1 MSNETIK
8 IGIDVSSNGSLSRT
22 EKEAAAANKQLEAL
36 ARNAERASKAQQG
49 GGTSG
54 SRKAAATMDNTGYRN
69 LQGTAQTSGA
79 EARDFAKQSQ
89 GLGGL
94 VRVYATFAANVF
106 AVSAAFNALR
116 EAAATENMVK
126 GLDQLGAA
134 SGRNLGTLSK
144 QLALSVD
151 GAISLRE
158 AMTSV
163 AQASSAGL
171 STKQIQDLTVVAN
184 KASQALGLNMSDA
197 MSRLSRG
204 ISKIEPELLDELGIF
219 VKIDDATQ
227 KYALSVGK
235 TTASL
240 SDFERRQAFA
250 NAVLD
255 QAKEKFSAIEVAA
268 NPYDKLLASVKNLA
282 TAGLELVNKF
292 LEPVVRFL
300 AESPTALGI
309 VFATI
314 AGVLLKQAL
323 PALGEFRRGLESTRK
338 ASADAAQAFS
348 KAFPDTFQEKLLQ
361 RFQIPDLEK
370 SVARAEANLNKL
382 SKNPAF
388 DKTSLS
394 QLSTALEAD
403 PKALRNVNDMLKTR
417 NEIIATGTKN
427 GKEASAAE
435 LSNARQDKAQL
446 EGVIALYKAKIDLTQ
461 AQKKLDEGQEK
472 VQQVADRPVSRWDPE
487 TLALERYKKL
497 RKEVTKT
504 ELVAAAAET
513 ASITGVRSAW
523 AELNANVQKEGFN
536 TWDKYTT
543 LAKGG
548 LAAVATRIMGIVGAL
563 GTLGQVA
570 AVAVAVFSLIDSFA
584 SKAAKEVGAFNAA
597 TDATKTALKGVNDTY
612 DLYLIKKKESFS
624 LESISAFT
632 NALGGLTDAF
642 ESQILAVRKF
652 DAAANGWDR
661 FKDNFASFFG
671 GGNAAK
677 LKQGAKDT
685 IQGVLKS
692 LEFSSYKKQD
702 ESLLASV
709 LGLDDPK
716 LLYDTKALDK
726 ALEAIPDAEL
736 LRKLDQVRATIQGI
750 REQEEY
756 ATNAAKA
763 FAESL
768 GTIGKITDQMIQ
780 ANAFTDLQGKLG
792 VELVNASDKLAQSLQ
807 DPLKAL
813 EAIAALSKDPKALA
827 ALNITDLTELAQA
840 AKFEREISVATKERI
855 EAEKELEQAKAGKGA
870 LNTDPRARYRMGRN
884 EPGPTAAEADIRNAN
899 IAVEQ
904 AISQVEKVKKEAA
917 NFAASQVG
925 LIDKIAS
932 AGLEKIELGLKKTKE
947 LAGISVARAQLSF
960 AATAGFDT
968 SGAEYKLR
976 IQELNIQQSLIE
988 ASYSAQIITQKNTDA
1003 LGLLSAALQ
1012 QQAATAMKEKPG
1024 AKPEEIAA
1032 AETMLK
1038 QAESAM
1044 LRLTAK
1050 SLLQEGMS
1058 VSSIRSTLGEREDGA
1073 VGPQNEKIKLA
1084 LLQAQASIR
1093 ADNLAKLQRAAALEQ
1108 NSADRSIAAID
1119 RETKANNYR
1128 LKIAQDAIAISR
1140 NRLDIEGQ
1148 LLGIYEQVNS
1158 YSSENLISLKSSNQL
1173 AKDNADFASKQAQLD
1188 KEWLDLKR
1196 AANIAELTDE
1206 KQQYNLLAAQNKEKQ
1221 ANLALEKAT
1230 KVFGQQIADIKAES
1244 AVAQARLT
1252 LQTSLEAEKLRLTN
1266 SLEEAKLSNKQREI
1280 ELKLQLNQLDE
1291 ITANRLRTQNDLA
1304 SQNLKFTEQDLKLKS
1319 DLLQKEEAARQAEK
1333 IFDAAA
1339 AQAVA
1344 NPTQAS
1350 TGALASAGEGL
1361 TNAQKQVDVSTQAIS
1376 INNQVNETV
1385 KAGIKLQAELN
1396 EKLLRQAEHLKLVQ
1410 STAESLGV
1418 VFGETGKAMGDTL
1431 TAFDALQTNQKNR
1444 DQQLK
1449 NAAGDEARQAELKK
1463 QFAKEEVGDQARVIG
1478 AAKGMFDK
1486 KSQIYKQLEVA
1497 EKAYHL
1503 FKLGTFI
1510 KETAMSAWATAMQI
1524 KDTVTKTMAAQAEAG
1539 TQGALAVIKSLAS
1552 LPFPASLAAGAA
1564 MAAVVS
1570 ALMSKLGGGPS
1581 VSTGGSFAMSDAQRQ
1596 ETQGTGMTYNASGN
1610 KVETGYG
1617 VFGDSS
1623 AKVDNINKSLE
1634 IIKNNSV
1641 DGLSYDDKLL
1651 KSFQRLANAMTG
1663 VATAIYQV
1671 PGLRSGGNFGTL
1683 SGTTSTRADQTMN
1696 GAIIGGFLLPGAVGQ
1711 AIGGALAQ
1719 IPFVSNI
1726 LSGIFGG
1733 GTSSTTSIESSG
1745 LQLRGTLEEL
1755 ITETSKSILQYKDVL
1770 IQFSKDGGLFG
1781 SDENW
1786 TQRYREFA
1794 GAGPDVST
1802 AIKEVFIQY
1811 KGIFTD
1817 IAEQAKISG
1826 TQVDQVFKSLKFGAE
1841 GDISVVGLTGDEIVK
1856 ELNAVIGSK
1865 LNQAAEQIFASFK
1878 IYKKFGEDYLTTV
1891 VRVIDTNTKI
1901 QQILTNIGIDKIVSG
1916 AFSLTE
1922 NLAELAG
1929 GLDKFVE
1936 QYDFFKTNFL
1946 TTSEQ
1951 LVPVQKSVND
1961 ELKRLNI
1968 TTVTNRDSFVKLIR
1982 SLDVTDITVQ
1992 STYQSLLELAPAIDQ
2007 VFKEQ
2012 ERIATEREGLQK
2024 KILEL
2029 ENDTVTLRNK
2039 ELLALDA
2046 SNQALQKQIWALGEQ
2061 QTAAKNLKSNLDG
2074 VTKTIKGQITSLTD
2088 YKNALL
2094 TGDKGTMTTSQ
2105 QYQSA
2110 RDDITNLLSVINGI
2124 PKTKEEEDA
2133 RNLAISKLSG
2143 STDKFLGLSRELF
2156 ASGAQYTADFNTV
2169 LATVAQTSSTLE
2181 TQLTDSQRQLDA
2193 LKTSEGY
2200 LFSIEAS
2207 SKTTAELMQAY
2218 IDATTALI
2226 GTGYSKVMATGT
2238 NYVPQDMTALIHKGE
2253 RVIPAADNFV
2263 LMSRLTTTDNYTRDM
2278 AIQIRELNQKITSLE
2293 RTVAEGAV
2301 MNAQATD
2308 RNTEQIAQAVTDGSD
2323 KTVQVTRIQ
2332 NKATIK

>member
-8 IGIDVSSNGSLSRT
+8 IGIDVSSNGTLPKS
-22 EKEAAAANKQLEAL
+22 EKEAAALNKQLEAL
-36 ARNAERASKAQQG
+36 ARNADRANKAQQG
-49 GGTSG
+49 GTGG
-54 SRKAAATMDNTGYRN
+54 SRKAAATMDNQGYRN

-79 EARDFAKQSQ
+79 EGRDFAKQSQ

-94 VRVYATFAANVF
+94 VRVYATFAANIF

-144 QLALSVD
+144 QIALSVD

-171 STKQIQDLTVVAN
+171 NTKQIKDLSIVAN
-184 KASQALGLNMSDA
+184 QASQALGLNMSDA

-219 VKIDDATQ
+219 VKVDEATQ

-235 TTASL
+235 TTTSL
-240 SDFERRQAFA
+240 SDFEKRQAFA

-255 QAKEKFSAIEVAA
+255 QAKEKFSAIDVAA

-282 TAGLELVNKF
+282 TTGLELVNKF
-292 LEPVVRFL
+292 LAPAVKFL
-300 AESPTALGI
+300 AESPTALAL
-309 VFATI
+309 VFASI
-314 AGVLLKQAL
+314 AGILLKQAL
-323 PALGEFRRGLESTRK
+323 PALGEFRRGIESTRK
-338 ASADAAQAFS
+338 ASADAAAAFA
-348 KAFPDTFQEKLLQ
+348 KAFPDTFQEKLLRQ
-361 RFQIPDLEK
+361 FQIPDLEK
-370 SVARAEANLNKL
+370 SVARAEANLNRL
-382 SKNPAF
+382 NKNPAL
-388 DKTSLS
+388 DKTLANNLS
-394 QLSTALEAD
+394 SAIAAD
-403 PKALRNVNDMLKTR
+403 PKAL
-417 NEIIATGTKN
+417 
-427 GKEASAAE
+427 ASAEKILENRNKIIETGKKGSAQATAAQIE
-435 LSNARQDKAQL
+435 NARADKLQL
-446 EGVIALYKAKIDLTQ
+446 EGAIAVYKAKLDLIKANSLLT
-461 AQKKLDEGQEK
+461 AGQDKMETK
-472 VQQVADRPVSRWDPE
+472 AGAPISRWDPE
-487 TLALERYKKL
+487 TLALARYTKL
-497 RKEVTKT
+497 RKEVTKS
-504 ELVAAAAET
+504 ELISGAAET
-513 ASITGVRSAW
+513 ASILGVRAAW
-523 AELNANVQKEGFN
+523 SELHANVQKEGFN

-548 LAAVATRIMGIVGAL
+548 LAAVTTRIMGIVGAL

-570 AVAVAVFSLIDSFA
+570 ATAVAVFSLIDSFA
-584 SKAAKEVGAFNAA
+584 SSATKEVEAFNAA
-597 TDATKTALKGVNDTY
+597 TDATKAALKGVNDTY
-612 DLYLIKKKESFS
+612 DLYLIKKRESFS

-632 NALGGLTDAF
+632 NALGGLTDSF

-661 FKDNFASFFG
+661 FKDSFSKLWG
-671 GGNAAK
+671 GDNATK

-685 IQGVLKS
+685 VQGVLKS
-692 LEFSSYKKQD
+692 LEFSSYKQEG
-702 ESLLASV
+702 ESILAKA
-709 LGLDDPK
+709 LGLNDPS
-716 LLYDTKALDK
+716 LLYDTKAFEK
-726 ALEAIPDAEL
+726 AIAAIPSTEVLTKMEEL
-736 LRKLDQVRATIQGI
+736 NKKFKSI

-756 ATNAAKA
+756 STNAAKA

-768 GTIGKITDQMIQ
+768 STVGKIIDQMIQ

-792 VELVNASDKLAQSLQ
+792 VELVNASDKLAQALQ

-813 EAIAALSKDPKALA
+813 EAIAKLSKDPKALA
-827 ALNITDLTELAQA
+827 ALNVTDIAELAQA
-840 AKFEREISVATKERI
+840 AKLEVDMS
-855 EAEKELEQAKAGKGA
+855 EAVQKRAAAEQALVQAKAGKGE
-870 LNTDPRARYRMGRN
+870 LNTDPRARYRMSRDGL
-884 EPGPTAAEADIRNAN
+884 GATAAEKDVQNADAALQKAINQVAN
-899 IAVEQ
+899 VQKEAAKF
-904 AISQVEKVKKEAA
+904 AISQV
-917 NFAASQVG
+917 G
-925 LIDKIAS
+925 LVDKIAS

-960 AATAGFDT
+960 AASAGFDT

-976 IQELNIQQSLIE
+976 IQELKVQESLIE
-988 ASYSAQIITQKNTDA
+988 ASYNAQIQTQKNTDA
-1003 LGLLSAALQ
+1003 LGLLTAIMQLDAADKMKQKAEVDKKPENLILAEKLLNQAEDSILKFTAKGLLQGGMSAANVANSLGYDVDSQ
-1012 QQAATAMKEKPG
+1012 
-1024 AKPEEIAA
+1024 
-1032 AETMLK
+1032 
-1038 QAESAM
+1038 
-1044 LRLTAK
+1044 K
-1050 SLLQEGMS
+1050 S
-1058 VSSIRSTLGEREDGA
+1058 
-1073 VGPQNEKIKLA
+1073 EKIKLA
-1084 LLQAQASIR
+1084 IMQAQSSIR
-1093 ADNLAKLQRAAALEQ
+1093 TDNLAKAQRSAALAQLE
-1108 NSADRSIAAID
+1108 ADKRIAAIEL
-1119 RETKANNYR
+1119 ETKADNYR
-1128 LKIAQDAIAISR
+1128 LKLAQDAIAISKT
-1140 NRLDIEGQ
+1140 RLEIDGQ
-1148 LLGIYEQVNS
+1148 LLAIYEQVNA
-1158 YSSENLISLKSSNQL
+1158 YSSEEIIRLKTTNQQ
-1173 AKDNADFASKQAQLD
+1173 AKDNADFSSKQIQLE

-1206 KQQYNLLAAQNKEKQ
+1206 KEQLALLTDQNKQ
-1221 ANLALEKAT
+1221 RQTNLALEKAT

-1319 DLLQKEEAARQAEK
+1319 DLFQKEEAARQAQK

-1344 NPTQAS
+1344 NPTEAS

-1361 TNAQKQVDVSTQAIS
+1361 TNAQRQVDVSTQAIS

-1385 KAGIKLQAELN
+1385 KTGIQLQAELN

-1444 DQQLK
+1444 AEQLK
-1449 NAAGDEARQAELKK
+1449 NAAGDETRQAELKK

-1478 AAKGMFDK
+1478 AAKNMFDK
-1486 KSQIYKQLEVA
+1486 KSQIYKQLEVV

-1503 FKLGTFI
+1503 FKMGTFI
-1510 KETAMSAWATAMQI
+1510 LETAKSAWATAMQL
-1524 KDTVTKTMAAQAEAG
+1524 KDAFAKNMAAEAEAG
-1539 TQGALAVIKSLAS
+1539 TQGILAVVKSLAS
-1552 LPFPASLAAGAA
+1552 LPFPANIAAGVATA
-1564 MAAVVS
+1564 AAVA
-1570 ALMSKLGGGPS
+1570 ALMSKLGGSSPTVNS
-1581 VSTGGSFAMSDAQRQ
+1581 SFGMNSEQMQ
-1596 ETQGTGMTYNASGN
+1596 ETQGTGLTYDASGV
-1610 KVETGYG
+1610 KVETGGG

-1634 IIKNNSV
+1634 IIKANSV
-1641 DGLSYDDKLL
+1641 DGLAYDDRLL
-1651 KSFQRLANAMTG
+1651 KAFERVANAMTG
-1663 VATAIYQV
+1663 AATAIYTI
-1671 PGLRSGGNFGTL
+1671 PGLRQGGAFG
-1683 SGTTSTRADQTMN
+1683 SQGGTTSTRSNGGDLGTMLSFGLN
-1696 GAIIGGFLLPGAVGQ
+1696 Q
-1711 AIGGALAQ
+1711 A
-1719 IPFVSNI
+1719 IPFVGNI
-1726 LSGIFGG
+1726 LGGIFGG
-1733 GTSSTTSIESSG
+1733 GTSAATSIEGSG
-1745 LQLRGTLEEL
+1745 IQLRGSFEQI
-1755 ITETSKSILQYKDVL
+1755 ITDTSNSIKQYKDVL
-1770 IQFSKDGGLFG
+1770 QQFHRDGGWFG
-1781 SDENW
+1781 QDDDW
-1786 TQRYREFA
+1786 TVRWRETMTIKSEV
-1794 GAGPDVST
+1794 GN
-1802 AIKEVFIQY
+1802 AIKDIFVESKNMFVEVGKRAGVSVSQVQRVFE
-1811 KGIFTD
+1811 TL
-1817 IAEQAKISG
+1817 G
-1826 TQVDQVFKSLKFGAE
+1826 TNIDL
-1841 GDISVVGLTGDEIVK
+1841 DLRGLTGDQIVK

-1865 LNQAAEQIFASFK
+1865 LDEAAKTLFSSFDK
-1878 IYKKFGEDYLTTV
+1878 YKKFGESYLTTV
-1891 VRVIDTNTKI
+1891 VRVVDANTKI
-1901 QQILTNIGIDKIVSG
+1901 QQVLTNIGIEKLVTDLFDV
-1916 AFSLTE
+1916 TE
-1922 NLAELAG
+1922 GMVTAAGNLEQ
-1929 GLDKFVE
+1929 FIS

-1946 TTSEQ
+1946 SESEQ
-1951 LVPVQKSVND
+1951 LVPVQKAVNY
-1961 ELKRLNI
+1961 ELARLKI
-1968 TTVTNRDSFVKLIR
+1968 TTATSREGFVALIR
-1982 SLDVTDITVQ
+1982 SLDVTTQTGRD
-1992 STYQSLLELAPAIDQ
+1992 TYQALMNLAPGIDQ
-2007 VFKEQ
+2007 VFKAQ
-2012 ERIATEREGLQK
+2012 EKVAAEREGLQK

-2029 ENDTVTLRNK
+2029 EGDTITLRNK

-2061 QTAAKNLKSNLDG
+2061 QTAAKNLKTNLDG
-2074 VTKTIKGQITSLTD
+2074 VTKTIKGQITSLSD

-2094 TGDKGTMTTSQ
+2094 TGDKGSMTTSQ

-2110 RDDITNLLSVINGI
+2110 KDDITNLLSIINGI

-2169 LATVAQTSSTLE
+2169 LAIVAQTSSTLE
-2181 TQLTDSQRQLDA
+2181 TQLTDSQRQLDT
-2193 LKTSEGY
+2193 LKTSESY

-2207 SKTTAELMQAY
+2207 SKTTATLMQEY
-2218 IDATTALI
+2218 IDATSKLI

-2278 AIQIRELNQKITSLE
+2278 SIQIRELNQKITSLE